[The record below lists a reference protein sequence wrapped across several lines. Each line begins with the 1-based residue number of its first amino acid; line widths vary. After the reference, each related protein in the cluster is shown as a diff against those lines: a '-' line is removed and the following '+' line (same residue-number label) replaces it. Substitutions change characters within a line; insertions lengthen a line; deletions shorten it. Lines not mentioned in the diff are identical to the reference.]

1 MKDFG
6 VYILHAYGLW
16 YGPSGWGF
24 EEQKLRYQMSLNAYM
39 LGFRVQNLEEGVA
52 GPR

>member
-1 MKDFG
+1 M
-6 VYILHAYGLW
+6 LTAYGL
-16 YGPSGWGF
+16 GLRAGVF

-39 LGFRVQNLEEGVA
+39 SGFRVQNLEEGVA